1 MATIPLQ
8 LAQRRLETGSVVS
21 YPGGSPVGAAMQGFG
36 DELSAVAERFRQQ
49 KQQQDAFDAEVI
61 GRELNGQIAQAEKE
75 AIQKAPADGRG
86 LHDAMYGQL
95 DPRTNSVVKPGLF
108 DKIFDGTLPKMPE
121 SERANFIRKKE
132 ALRLA
137 GSARMAAQQ
146 YARRQDYEQTEWS
159 KAQDS
164 YTSAIAQSDPDDT
177 AAFEAIRQSGFDFI
191 AKMGNP
197 VARQAAE
204 TAWRSNTA
212 KALAQA
218 MIAKDP
224 GRSVELLGA
233 EPAAKAT
240 IGAINGETTG
250 AEGGTDLSAKNPNW
264 SASGDD
270 RLADLRPD
278 NRVALASQAGVSMAQ
293 N

>member
-8 LAQRRLETGSVVS
+8 LAQRRLDTGSVVS
-21 YPGGSPVGAAMQGFG
+21 YPGGSPVGAAMHGFG

-49 KQQQDAFDAEVI
+49 NEQQDAFDAEVI

-86 LHDAMYGQL
+86 LHDAMYGQV

-108 DKIFDGTLPKMPE
+108 DKIFDSTVPKVPE
-121 SERANFIRKKE
+121 SERANFIRQKE

-146 YARRQDYEQTEWS
+146 HARRQDYEQTEWS
-159 KAQDS
+159 KAQEG
-164 YTSAIAQSDPDDT
+164 YTSIIAQSDPDDT

-197 VARQAAE
+197 VARQAAKIG
-204 TAWRSNTA
+204 WRNNTA

-218 MIAKDP
+218 MIAKEP
-224 GRSVELLGA
+224 GRAVELLGA
-233 EPAAKAT
+233 VPAAQA
-240 IGAINGETTG
+240 GDGETTG
-250 AEGGTDLSAKNPNW
+250 AEGDTDLLAKEANSPV
-264 SASGDD
+264 SGDD
-270 RLADLRPD
+270 RLSDLTPD
-278 NRVALASQAGVSMAQ
+278 DRVALASQAGVSLAQ

>member
-1 MATIPLQ
+1 
-8 LAQRRLETGSVVS
+8 
-21 YPGGSPVGAAMQGFG
+21 
-36 DELSAVAERFRQQ
+36 
-49 KQQQDAFDAEVI
+49 
-61 GRELNGQIAQAEKE
+61 
-75 AIQKAPADGRG
+75 
-86 LHDAMYGQL
+86 
-95 DPRTNSVVKPGLF
+95 
-108 DKIFDGTLPKMPE
+108 MPE

-224 GRSVELLGA
+224 KRAA
-233 EPAAKAT
+233 EMLAAAPAAKVAD
-240 IGAINGETTG
+240 GAIDGETTG
-250 AEGGTDLSAKNPNW
+250 AEDGTDLSAKNPNW

-278 NRVALASQAGVSMAQ
+278 DRVALARLAAASVAQ

>member
-8 LAQRRLETGSVVS
+8 LAQRRLDTGNAVS
-21 YPGGSPVGAAMQGFG
+21 YPNSSPVGAAMQGFG

-75 AIQKAPADGRG
+75 AIQNAPADGRG
-86 LHDAMYGQL
+86 LHDAMYGQV
-95 DPRTNSVVKPGLF
+95 DPRDGVVKPGLF
-108 DKIFDGTLPKMPE
+108 DKIFDSTVPKMPE
-121 SERANFIRKKE
+121 SERASFIRQKE

-146 YARRQDYEQTEWS
+146 HARRQDYEQAEWS
-159 KAQDS
+159 KAQAAELN
-164 YTSAIAQSDPDDT
+164 AIAQSNPDDT
-177 AAFEAIRQSGFDFI
+177 ATFEAIRRSGFDFI
-191 AKMGNP
+191 AKMGSP

-204 TAWRSNTA
+204 TGWRSNTA

-224 GRSVELLGA
+224 GRAAELLRVS
-233 EPAAKAT
+233 PAAEAGD
-240 IGAINGETTG
+240 GAINGETKG
-250 AEGGTDLSAKNPNW
+250 AEG
-264 SASGDD
+264 ASGDD
-270 RLADLRPD
+270 RLADLTPD
-278 NRVALASQAGVSMAQ
+278 DRAVLARLAGASVAQ

>member
-8 LAQRRLETGSVVS
+8 LAQRRLDTGNAVS
-21 YPGGSPVGAAMQGFG
+21 YPNSSPVGAAMQGFG
-36 DELSAVAERFRQQ
+36 DELSAIAERFRQQ

-61 GRELNGQIAQAEKE
+61 GRELNEQIAQAEKE

-86 LHDAMYGQL
+86 LHDAMYGQV
-95 DPRTNSVVKPGLF
+95 DPRTNGVVRSGLF
-108 DKIFDGTLPKMPE
+108 DKIFDSTVPKVPE
-121 SERANFIRKKE
+121 SERANFIRQKE

-146 YARRQDYEQTEWS
+146 HARRQGYEQTEWS
-159 KAQDS
+159 KAQEG
-164 YTSAIAQSDPDDT
+164 YTSIIAQSDPNDT

-197 VARQAAE
+197 VARQAAKVG
-204 TAWRSNTA
+204 WRNNTA

-224 GRSVELLGA
+224 GRAVELLGA
-233 EPAAKAT
+233 APAAQA
-240 IGAINGETTG
+240 GDGETTG
-250 AEGGTDLSAKNPNW
+250 AEGGTDLLAKEANSPV
-264 SASGDD
+264 SGDD
-270 RLADLRPD
+270 RLADLTPD
-278 NRVALASQAGVSMAQ
+278 DRVAFASQAGVSLAQ